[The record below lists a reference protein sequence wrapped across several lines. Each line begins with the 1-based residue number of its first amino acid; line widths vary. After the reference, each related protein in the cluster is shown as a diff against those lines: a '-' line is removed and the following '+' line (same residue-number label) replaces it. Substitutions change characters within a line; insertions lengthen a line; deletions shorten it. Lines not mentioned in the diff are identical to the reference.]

1 MTDISTSDLG
11 RENDYEKGTG
21 YDKLP
26 AELAGDSEVE
36 LSDCIGSTRLDDLP
50 ESTCRATRRTLKE
63 TSVRR
68 SDEDLMLSVK
78 AGNSAAFE
86 TLTKRHYTNTLNFIY
101 RFVNNSVL
109 AEDLCQ
115 ETFLRLWR
123 SASSYQPLAKL
134 TTFLYHIAKNVCLKQ
149 IAKDQRTP
157 YTSSLDGPAA
167 NRDSNDSTRPEAIA
181 DNRYLPEKAIIA
193 KEASEAIRLA
203 IGALSPEHRLVFI
216 LTELQGLSYQ
226 EVAEIARCPVGT
238 VASRKN
244 AAVRCLQKRL
254 YKHIES

>member
-1 MTDISTSDLG
+1 MTGISTSDFG
-11 RENDYEKGTG
+11 PEDDYEKGIG
-21 YDKLP
+21 YDKIP
-26 AELAGDSEVE
+26 AELAGDSGEKQ
-36 LSDCIGSTRLDDLP
+36 SDCASSVRLETSLGSTCL
-50 ESTCRATRRTLKE
+50 ATRTDPKE

-78 AGNSAAFE
+78 EGNSAAFE

-101 RFVNNSVL
+101 RFVNNSML

-123 SASSYQPLAKL
+123 SARSYQPLAKL

-149 IAKDQRTP
+149 IAKDQRAP
-157 YTSSLDGPAA
+157 YTSSLEGPIA
-167 NRDSNDSTRPEAIA
+167 NGNSDDYNLSEEIA
-181 DNRYLPEKAIIA
+181 DNRYLPEKTTIA
-193 KEASEAIRLA
+193 KEADEAIRSA
-203 IGALSPEHRLVFI
+203 IRDLSAEHRLVFV

-244 AAVRCLQKRL
+244 AAVRCLQRRL
-254 YKHIES
+254 HQHLEP